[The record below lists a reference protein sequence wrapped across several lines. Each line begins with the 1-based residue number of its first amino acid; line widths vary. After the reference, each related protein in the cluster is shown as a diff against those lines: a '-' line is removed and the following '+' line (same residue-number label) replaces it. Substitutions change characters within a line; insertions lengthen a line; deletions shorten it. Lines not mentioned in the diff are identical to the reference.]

1 MRMPSATST
10 ASNAVVNRESR
21 SRSRNLN
28 VPVRC
33 DVSFELCQRSDCS
46 AAELEC
52 RDDSRFLG
60 MIWAACSYSLMS
72 PPSATCRWVILSVTW
87 RRYAAFS

>member
-1 MRMPSATST
+1 
-10 ASNAVVNRESR
+10 
-21 SRSRNLN
+21 
-28 VPVRC
+28 
-33 DVSFELCQRSDCS
+33 
-46 AAELEC
+46 
-52 RDDSRFLG
+52 